1 MCPLIEN
8 GVSVEA
14 AYWIGADYPESEPR
28 TGGLEWRAAGGRRLP
43 LREVGPVAWSE
54 GVRMAALVYAGRVV
68 NSEDEEGEL

>member
-1 MCPLIEN
+1 VCPLIEN

-14 AYWIGADYPESEPR
+14 AYWIGADYPESETR

-68 NSEDEEGEL
+68 NGEDEEGEL